1 MNRKTLNKAWLWRKK
16 MRRMK
21 KLFSLAMVGIMAFS
35 LVACSSKKDDQGA
48 GNVKDVPVS
57 EIQTAVKE
65 AYGEA
70 YTPNMDYDAQAL
82 ESIFGVKADWYE
94 EFIAQGPMMSAHV
107 DTFVAIKAKEAN
119 VKDVV
124 DALNSYRDY
133 LVNDSMQ
140 YPMNQI
146 KVQASRVEQVGNYV
160 FFILLGEIPM
170 EVEEQGDDAILTA
183 AKEQAQIAVDA
194 INKIL
199 TK

>member
-1 MNRKTLNKAWLWRKK
+1 MILEENN

-21 KLFSLAMVGIMAFS
+21 KIVSLVMVGIMAFS
-35 LVACSSKKDDQGA
+35 LAACSSKKDDQGT
-48 GNVKDVPVS
+48 GNVKEVPVS
-57 EIQTAVKE
+57 EIQTAVKD

-70 YTPNMDYDAQAL
+70 YIPNMDYDAQTL
-82 ESIFGVKADWYE
+82 ESIFGVKEDWYE
-94 EFIAQGPMMSAHV
+94 EFVAQGPMMSAQV

-119 VKDVV
+119 VQEVV

-170 EVEEQGDDAILTA
+170 EVEEQGEDAILAT

-194 INKIL
+194 INKVL

>member
-1 MNRKTLNKAWLWRKK
+1 

-21 KLFSLAMVGIMAFS
+21 KLFSLVMVGVMAFS
-35 LVACSSKKDDQGA
+35 LVACSTKKDDQGT
-48 GNVKDVPVS
+48 GNIKDVPVS

-70 YTPNMDYDAQAL
+70 YVPSMDYDAQSL
-82 ESIFGVKADWYE
+82 ESIFGVKEDWYD

-119 VKDVV
+119 VQDVV
-124 DALNSYRDY
+124 DALNSYREY

-146 KVQASRVEQVGNYV
+146 KIQASRVEQVGNYV
-160 FFILLGEIPM
+160 FFILLGEIPTD
-170 EVEEQGDDAILTA
+170 VEEQGEDKMLEV
-183 AKEQAQIAVDA
+183 AKEQTQIAVDT
-194 INKIL
+194 INKVL

>member
-1 MNRKTLNKAWLWRKK
+1 

-21 KLFSLAMVGIMAFS
+21 KIVSLVMVGIMAFS
-35 LVACSSKKDDQGA
+35 LAACSSKKDDQGT
-48 GNVKDVPVS
+48 GNVKEVPVS
-57 EIQTAVKE
+57 EIQTAVKD

-70 YTPNMDYDAQAL
+70 YIPNMDYDAQTL
-82 ESIFGVKADWYE
+82 ESIFGVKEDWYE
-94 EFIAQGPMMSAHV
+94 EFVAQGPMISAQV

-119 VKDVV
+119 VQEVV

-170 EVEEQGDDAILTA
+170 EVEEQGEDAILAT

-194 INKIL
+194 INKVL